1 MEKIELTKE
10 QVKYIGTW
18 LNDYEEKR
26 FGESAEDYVWEEMEY
41 FEITHDYID
50 LVKYAV
56 EAYNGGAR

>member
-26 FGESAEDYVWEEMEY
+26 FGESAEDYEWEETES
-41 FEITHDYID
+41 FDKTHDYIY
-50 LVKYAV
+50 LVKHAI